1 MALAPEDIAFAGTA
15 PWRAK
20 KGLKKLE
27 IFSLKKLKTWPW
39 TKLQPLMQGEL
50 SNQKESQLI
59 KLEFPV
65 LQKSI
70 SPFSYSQSSDNPIVL
85 VLCRGDKGL
94 VLMLDTPLKTISV
107 APECSW
113 EPSAESNGPWVG
125 NLKIEN
131 KQISVATMESLLN
144 TLTNE

>member
-1 MALAPEDIAFAGTA
+1 
-15 PWRAK
+15 
-20 KGLKKLE
+20 
-27 IFSLKKLKTWPW
+27 
-39 TKLQPLMQGEL
+39 MQGEL
-50 SNQKESQLI
+50 SNQGESQLE

-70 SPFSYSQSSDNPIVL
+70 SPFSYSQPSDNPTVL
-85 VLCRGDKGL
+85 VLFRANKGL

-107 APECSW
+107 APEYSW

>member
-1 MALAPEDIAFAGTA
+1 
-15 PWRAK
+15 
-20 KGLKKLE
+20 
-27 IFSLKKLKTWPW
+27 
-39 TKLQPLMQGEL
+39 MQGEL
-50 SNQKESQLI
+50 SNREESQLE
-59 KLEFPV
+59 KLEFQV

-70 SPFSYSQSSDNPIVL
+70 SSFICSQPSDNPTVL

-94 VLMLDTPLKTISV
+94 VLMPDTQLKTISV

-113 EPSAESNGPWVG
+113 EPSAESDGPWVG

-131 KQISVATMESLLN
+131 RQISVATMESLLN